1 MNNKFARALVD
12 ETFYDVLLNLE
23 DIYTRYKTCRTELK
37 TSGSLIDASHCAVDQ
52 KKMQEVLEF
61 DSNFKIMSVILT
73 YDETGEQEECP
84 KRQDGLKL
92 DFKCHSP

>member
-1 MNNKFARALVD
+1 MSN
-12 ETFYDVLLNLE
+12 
-23 DIYTRYKTCRTELK
+23 RTENIWFIDRCFPLCG
-37 TSGSLIDASHCAVDQ
+37 GS

-73 YDETGEQEECP
+73 YVETGEQEECP